1 MNPILF
7 MAAVIGVVA
16 ACKATPILL
25 DEWRT
30 TRMMKEIRT
39 KVRDMHLRPNEY
51 FDVAPDGTR
60 VPIRIEK

>member
-25 DEWRT
+25 EEYRT
-30 TRMMKEIRT
+30 IRMMKEIRA
-39 KVRDMHLRPNEY
+39 KVCDMRRQPSEY
-51 FDVAPDGTR
+51 FDIAPDGTR
-60 VPIRIEK
+60 VPIKLEK